1 MSQLLIIRH
10 GETPLNVARVLQ
22 PASTPLSARGLL
34 QAQALAR
41 RLQGQGL
48 AALLSS
54 DLPRARQTADA
65 VALACGLPVIESPLL
80 QERNFGML
88 RGLAYDSL
96 GFDPLTFDDAPP
108 EGESTAQF
116 KARCDAAW
124 AWLLQ
129 QQAAAGGPVAVVSH
143 GLVIRHWLL
152 GGTLTLPKGAQAPAH
167 LANCALSIGTA
178 SPPHLLSLLAD
189 TSHLVD
195 DAAHQGASLSGG

>member
-1 MSQLLIIRH
+1 MHLLIIRH

-96 GFDPLTFDDAPP
+96 GFDPLSRDEAPP

-116 KARCDAAW
+116 HARCAAAW
-124 AWLLQ
+124 AMMLQ
-129 QQAAAGGPVAVVSH
+129 HQAAAGGPLAVVSH
-143 GLVIRHWLL
+143 GLVIRHWLQS
-152 GGTLTLPKGAQAPAH
+152 GTVQRDGVAQDLAA
-167 LANCALSIGTA
+167 LANCSLTVA
-178 SPPHLLSLLAD
+178 SARAPHPVSLLAD
-189 TSHLVD
+189 TAHLD
-195 DAAHQGASLSGG
+195 GGTGPDRASLSGG

>member
-54 DLPRARQTADA
+54 DLHRARQTADA

-80 QERNFGML
+80 QERNFGTL
-88 RGLAYDSL
+88 RGQAYDSL
-96 GFDPLTFDDAPP
+96 GFDPLTHDGAPP
-108 EGESTAQF
+108 EGESMARFQ
-116 KARCDAAW
+116 ARCNAAW

-143 GLVIRHWLL
+143 GLLIRHWLEA
-152 GGTLTLPKGAQAPAH
+152 GTLSLPAGSAAPAH
-167 LANCALSIGTA
+167 LANCALTIA
-178 SPPHLLSLLAD
+178 SACSPHAVSLLGD
-189 TSHLVD
+189 TAHLAAGPGL
-195 DAAHQGASLSGG
+195 DAASLSGG